1 MKKNYPIQWRKW
13 MKSCFKKHAILDHYQ
28 WQAKKCRIK
37 PLRGIRQGILSLLF
51 ILVLAMDYFSRLLIH
66 LQQKGSIKG
75 VSFNKDCNLTYLLF
89 ADDILIFVEDND
101 EYILNLKNAIF
112 LFEVASGLN
121 INLSKS
127 TISPIN
133 IDSCRSK
140 AVANF

>member
-1 MKKNYPIQWRKW
+1 

-127 TISPIN
+127 TISPVN